1 MLRTKLIE
9 ASMLSARLAGEI
21 GGNEP
26 MFHKRQ
32 PKQGGAIVPVGSVAR
47 RAPAVFS
54 PAVPAQMELAEII
67 KPSAS

>member
-9 ASMLSARLAGEI
+9 ASRLSVRLGGKLAGI
-21 GGNEP
+21 EP

-47 RAPAVFS
+47 RAPAAFDQ
-54 PAVPAQMELAEII
+54 AV
-67 KPSAS
+67 